1 MKEKLLQYAL
11 KHWGLDLTRCLDM
24 GCGSGLMTKYLF
36 KYGAGEVDSS
46 DPGDF
51 AAGNFEKEFGRSCL
65 RYGFEHVAGG
75 SFPGRDYTL
84 VVCAYSMHFM
94 KKSLMPAFMAGAV
107 KLTNTLLVISP
118 RDKPVIDSP
127 DWLQAREFQS
137 RSRAM
142 VRLFTTKSSLP

>member
-1 MKEKLLQYAL
+1 MKEELLQHAL
-11 KHWGLDLTRCLDM
+11 KNWGLDLTRCLDM

-36 KYGAGEVDSS
+36 KYGAVEVDSS

-51 AAGNFEKEFGRSCL
+51 AAEKFEATFGRSCL
-65 RYGFEHVAGG
+65 RYGFEHVADG
-75 SFPGRDYTL
+75 SFPGGRYTL

-94 KKSLMPAFMAGAV
+94 KKALVPAFMAGAV
-107 KLTNTLLVISP
+107 KLTDTLLVISP

-127 DWLQAREFQS
+127 DWLPAREYQA

-142 VRLFTTKSSLP
+142 VRLFVTKQG